1 MKRLINTKREAKV
14 SYGLYTW
21 IIVLSIGTL
30 HKYVGIQ
37 NWMQVLEMMS
47 KSNKEVVHR
56 YERIAD
62 TLAKEPTNS
71 EEATS
76 LRK

>member
-1 MKRLINTKREAKV
+1 
-14 SYGLYTW
+14 
-21 IIVLSIGTL
+21 
-30 HKYVGIQ
+30 
-37 NWMQVLEMMS
+37 MS
-47 KSNKEVVHR
+47 KSNKEVAAK
-56 YERIAD
+56 YQNISD